1 MGKGVKFGK
10 TSTGKVRYRC
20 TACHRTFGRKKRI
33 PLAFSDFYQFKELVT
48 GKVNRE
54 KIIEEEQICR
64 ETLSVK
70 FKNFFDHPITPKT
83 VWKLFPPE
91 IASGKNIS
99 WVYGVDGKY
108 LHRNGVFIIH
118 RSITTKENLYWSF
131 WPSESYLA
139 FDSDLKVIS
148 GLLTE
153 SDGNFPDGAVSDWKG
168 AIVMAVAMR
177 LGNIPH
183 QRCLTHVGNMAKR
196 LLPKNSPFEATR
208 TLRKRAGELD
218 NIGSEEEK
226 IDWLWSLNCWEQK
239 YSLMLKEKT
248 IGVNTRKKWWYTHG
262 NLRRGFRLLT
272 HDQNPFFVYLDY
284 PMIPKSN
291 NSLEGTNSQ
300 LAKRLRNHR
309 GMKTQQQVSFLYWY
323 FAFQRIKTRREL
335 KRLWDVWKKDFCRRL
350 STQNLT

>member
-1 MGKGVKFGK
+1 M
-10 TSTGKVRYRC
+10 RYRC
-20 TACHRTFGRKKRI
+20 TVCHRTFGRKKHL
-33 PLAFSDFYQFKELVT
+33 PLTFRDLYQFRELIT

-64 ETLSVK
+64 ETLSAR
-70 FKNFFDHPITPKT
+70 FKNFFNYPVTPDI
-83 VWKLFPPE
+83 VWRLFPPKVALSSD
-91 IASGKNIS
+91 IH

-139 FDSDLKVIS
+139 FDSDLKKLAKLITGS
-148 GLLTE
+148 G
-153 SDGNFPDGAVSDWKG
+153 GNFPDGAVSDWKG
-168 AIVMAVAMR
+168 AIVAAVAMHF
-177 LGNIPH
+177 GDIPH
-183 QRCLTHVGNMAKR
+183 QRCLTHVVSLAKR

-208 TLRKRAGELD
+208 YLRRIAVELES
-218 NIGSEEEK
+218 IRSEK
-226 IDWLWSLNCWEQK
+226 DKVNWLWNIIDWEQK
-239 YSLMLKEKT
+239 YGFMLKDKT

-272 HDQNPFFVYLDY
+272 HDQKPFFVYLDH
-284 PMIPKSN
+284 PMIPSSN

-323 FAFQRIKTRREL
+323 FAFQRIKTRWDL
-335 KRLWDVWKKDFCRRL
+335 KTLWDYWKKVIWRRL
-350 STQNLT
+350 STQKLT

>member
-1 MGKGVKFGK
+1 M
-10 TSTGKVRYRC
+10 RYRC
-20 TACHRTFGRKKRI
+20 TVCHRTFGRKKHLPFTFRD
-33 PLAFSDFYQFKELVT
+33 LYRFRELIT

-54 KIIEEEQICR
+54 KIIEKEQVCR
-64 ETLSVK
+64 ETLSGI
-70 FKNFFDHPITPKT
+70 FKNFFDYPITPDI
-83 VWKLFPPE
+83 VWRLFPPQ
-91 IASGKNIS
+91 IALSSDIR
-99 WVYGVDGKY
+99 WAYGVDGKY

-139 FDSDLKVIS
+139 FDFDLKKLSELIAGS
-148 GLLTE
+148 G
-153 SDGNFPDGAVSDWKG
+153 GNLPDGAVSDWKG
-168 AIVMAVAMR
+168 AIVAAVAMH
-177 LGNIPH
+177 LGDIPH
-183 QRCLTHVGNMAKR
+183 QRCLTHVVSLAKR

-208 TLRKRAGELD
+208 YLRRIAGELD

-239 YSLMLKEKT
+239 YGFMLKDKT

-272 HDQNPFFVYLDY
+272 YDQKPFFVYLDH
-284 PMIPKSN
+284 PMIPSSN

-323 FAFQRIKTRREL
+323 FSFQRIKTRREL
-335 KRLWDVWKKDFCRRL
+335 KQLWDVWKKEILHRL
-350 STQNLT
+350 STQKLT